1 MWKHDGG
8 GTVATGW
15 AYSSLPGE
23 KVTAGKRGK
32 TNSMMIERAR
42 HVRHMLSLLL
52 CAVSPLPLMAQTPP
66 AEQRAQPSQ
75 NEEPILPDDQFEA
88 RMPRITG
95 DDPNAPMPSID
106 HFMDQQMPERSA
118 TPAELPPAID
128 PVEERELAQPLPP
141 LDTVTVPANAAGEDD
156 PDAKL
161 PDVRYATS
169 IEGFG
174 KTGLED
180 EFKAES
186 ALIDGKGKAETAAMV
201 QARAQEDEKLAV
213 RLLHSEGYYD
223 ATALASLDQTGDGTL
238 KAIVSVTPGK
248 RYKIGEIVI
257 NAGPT
262 VPPTLVR
269 DSLPLQTGDYI
280 VAAAVEGAE
289 ASVALK
295 LPENGYPFAK
305 VGQRDILLDPATI
318 TGDYTLPVEV
328 GPRGTFR
335 KITTSGDKQ
344 AFGADHM
351 EVIRRYKPGQVYD
364 SRKVDD
370 LRKALVATG
379 LFSSVAVD
387 PVRTGEAAP
396 DGTEYVDLHV
406 EQEAGPPRT
415 LAGEMGYGTGQGFRA
430 EGTWTHRNL
439 FPPEGALIAGVIA
452 GTQEQGVS
460 GTFRRQN
467 AGKRDR
473 TFQAGAVLNHQNYNA
488 YEAFTAGLN
497 ISWARQSTPIFQ
509 KRWTYSYGAE
519 ILLSNE
525 QTTIDATTAEQ
536 KRLTYFIGALPV
548 QVGYD
553 RSNDLLN
560 PTKGFRA
567 NLRVSPEASL
577 QGNVSPY
584 VRSTF
589 DLSGYYPVSDSLVIA
604 ARTRLGT
611 ISGVARDDVA
621 PSRRIYA
628 GGGGSVR
635 GFGFQELG
643 PKDANN
649 DPIGG
654 RSVNEFAV
662 EGRYRFGN
670 YGVVAFVDAGQVYE
684 SQMPQFSD
692 MRYGVGLGGRFYTNF
707 GPFRADIAM
716 PINRQPGESKFAIYI
731 GIGQAF

>member
-1 MWKHDGG
+1 
-8 GTVATGW
+8 
-15 AYSSLPGE
+15 
-23 KVTAGKRGK
+23 
-32 TNSMMIERAR
+32 MIIRQAH
-42 HVRHMLSLLL
+42 HVRHMLGLLI
-52 CAVSPLPLMAQTPP
+52 ATASPLPLLAQTTPP
-66 AEQRAQPSQ
+66 ATTPSLPYDATQ
-75 NEEPILPDDQFEA
+75 AEEPILPDDQFEA
-88 RMPRITG
+88 RLPQMEG
-95 DDPNAPMPSID
+95 SDPAKPLPSID
-106 HFMDQQMPERSA
+106 SWIDQQMPSTGAE
-118 TPAELPPAID
+118 AELPPAIE
-128 PVEERELAQPLPP
+128 PAEEQELAQPLPP
-141 LDTVTVPANAAGEDD
+141 LDSVTVPANVAADSD
-156 PDAKL
+156 PNAKL
-161 PDVRYATS
+161 PDVRYATR

-180 EFKAES
+180 EFRDAS
-186 ALIDGKGKAETAAMV
+186 ALIDGDGKAETAAMV

-213 RLLHSEGYYD
+213 RLFYSEGYYD

-238 KAIVSVTPGK
+238 TAVITVTPGK
-248 RYKIGEIVI
+248 RYKLGDIIVQ
-257 NAGPT
+257 AGPT
-262 VPPTLVR
+262 VPPGLVR
-269 DSLPLQTGDYI
+269 DSLPLKTGDYI
-280 VAAAVEGAE
+280 VATTVEGAE
-289 ASVALK
+289 ANVALR
-295 LPENGYPFAK
+295 LPEQGYAFAK
-305 VGQRDILLDPATI
+305 VGERDILLDPATV
-318 TGDYTLPVEV
+318 TGAYTLPVDT

-344 AFGADHM
+344 AFGADHI
-351 EVIRRYKPGQVYD
+351 EVIRRYKPGEIYD

-387 PVRTGEAAP
+387 PVRTNEAGP

-406 EQEAGPPRT
+406 EQAAGPPRT
-415 LAGEMGYGTGQGFRA
+415 LAGEVGYGTGQGFRA

-439 FPPEGALIAGVIA
+439 FPPEGALIAGVVA

-460 GTFRRQN
+460 GTFRRSN
-467 AGKRDR
+467 AGKRDK
-473 TFQAGAVLNHQNYNA
+473 TFQAGALINHQKYDA

-509 KRWTYSYGAE
+509 KRWTYTYGAE

-525 QTTIDATTAEQ
+525 QTTIDPATGQ
-536 KRLTYFIGALPV
+536 NKRLTYFIGALPV

-553 RSNDLLN
+553 RSDDLLN

-567 NLRVSPEASL
+567 SVRVSPEASL

-584 VRSTF
+584 VRGTF
-589 DLSGYYPVSDSLVIA
+589 DLTGYYPVSDSLVIA

-611 ISGVARDDVA
+611 ISGVSRDDVA

-635 GFGFQELG
+635 GYGYQELG
-643 PKDANN
+643 PKDVNN

-670 YGVVAFVDAGQVYE
+670 YGAVAFVDAGQVYN
-684 SQMPQFSD
+684 SAIPKFSD
-692 MRYGVGLGGRFYTNF
+692 MRYGVGIGGRFYTNF

-716 PINRQPGESKFAIYI
+716 PINRQPGESKFAVYI

>member
-1 MWKHDGG
+1 MIRRQAHHVRRMLG
-8 GTVATGW
+8 
-15 AYSSLPGE
+15 LIL
-23 KVTAGKRGK
+23 VTA
-32 TNSMMIERAR
+32 
-42 HVRHMLSLLL
+42 
-52 CAVSPLPLMAQTPP
+52 SPLPSIAQTINDDASVTALPYD
-66 AEQRAQPSQ
+66 ASV

-88 RMPRITG
+88 RLPQVENA
-95 DDPNAPMPSID
+95 DPAAPLPSIESWV
-106 HFMDQQMPERSA
+106 DQQMPQQA
-118 TPAELPPAID
+118 DTPTQLPPATE
-128 PVEERELAQPLPP
+128 PMPEVELAQPLPA
-141 LDTVTVPANAAGEDD
+141 LDSVTVPANAASDDD
-156 PDAKL
+156 PDAKQ
-161 PDVRYATS
+161 PDIRYTTS

-174 KTGLED
+174 NSGLD
-180 EFKAES
+180 DALKDAS
-186 ALIDGKGKAETAAMV
+186 TLIDGKGRAETAAMV

-213 RLLHSEGYYD
+213 RLLYSEGYYD
-223 ATALASLDQTGDGTL
+223 ATALASLDQSDDGTL
-238 KAIVSVTPGK
+238 KAIISVTPGK
-248 RYKIGEIVI
+248 RYKLGEIVVTT
-257 NAGPT
+257 GPT
-262 VPPTLVR
+262 VPPGLVR
-269 DSLPLQTGDYI
+269 ESLPLQTGDYI
-280 VAAAVEGAE
+280 IATKVEGAE
-289 ASVALK
+289 ANVALR
-295 LPENGYPFAK
+295 LPENGYAFAK
-305 VGQRDILLDPATI
+305 VGERDILLDPATA
-318 TGDYTLPVEV
+318 TGDYTLPVET

-335 KITTSGDKQ
+335 NITTSGDKQ

-351 EVIRRYKPGQVYD
+351 EVIRRYKPGQLYD
-364 SRKVDD
+364 SRQVDD

-379 LFSSVAVD
+379 LFASVGVD
-387 PVRTGEAAP
+387 PVRTNEAGP

-415 LAGEMGYGTGQGFRA
+415 LAGEGGYGTGQGFRA
-430 EGTWTHRNL
+430 EATWTHRNL
-439 FPPEGALIAGVIA
+439 FRPEGALIGSVVA

-460 GTFRRQN
+460 GTFRRSN

-473 TFQAGAVLNHQNYNA
+473 TFQAGALLNHQKYDA

-497 ISWARQSTPIFQ
+497 ITWARQSTPIFQ

-525 QTTIDATTAEQ
+525 QTTVDAATGENR
-536 KRLTYFIGALPV
+536 RLTYFIGAVPV

-560 PTKGFRA
+560 PTSGFRA

-577 QGNVSPY
+577 QGNLSPY

-589 DLSGYYPVSDSLVIA
+589 DLSGYFPVSDSLVIA

-611 ISGVARDDVA
+611 INGVARDDVA

-643 PKDANN
+643 PKDVNV

-684 SQMPQFSD
+684 RQIPEFSD

-716 PINRQPGESKFAIYI
+716 PINRQPGESKFAVYI

>member
-1 MWKHDGG
+1 MKGRYISMIRRQAHHVRRMLG
-8 GTVATGW
+8 
-15 AYSSLPGE
+15 LIL
-23 KVTAGKRGK
+23 VTA
-32 TNSMMIERAR
+32 
-42 HVRHMLSLLL
+42 
-52 CAVSPLPLMAQTPP
+52 SPLPLMAQTANDPAPVTTPP
-66 AEQRAQPSQ
+66 SLPYDAGADD
-75 NEEPILPDDQFEA
+75 EPILPDDQFEA
-88 RMPRITG
+88 RLPQVDSADT
-95 DDPNAPMPSID
+95 DAPLPSID
-106 HFMDQQMPERSA
+106 SWIDQQMPQQA
-118 TPAELPPAID
+118 DAPTQLPPATE
-128 PVEERELAQPLPP
+128 PAQEVELAQPLPP
-141 LDTVTVPANAAGEDD
+141 LDSVTVPANAASDDD
-156 PDAKL
+156 PNAKQ
-161 PDVRYATS
+161 PDIRYATS
-169 IEGFG
+169 VEGFG
-174 KTGLED
+174 KTGLD
-180 EFKAES
+180 DVFKDAS
-186 ALIDGKGKAETAAMV
+186 TLIDGDGKAETAAMV

-213 RLLHSEGYYD
+213 RLLYSEGYYD

-238 KAIVSVTPGK
+238 KAVISVTPGK
-248 RYKIGEIVI
+248 RYKIGDIVI
-257 NAGPT
+257 TAGPT
-262 VPPTLVR
+262 VPPGLVR
-269 DSLPLQTGDYI
+269 DSLPLKTGDYI
-280 VAAAVEGAE
+280 VATTVESAE
-289 ASVALK
+289 ANVALR
-295 LPENGYPFAK
+295 LPENGYAFAK
-305 VGQRDILLDPATI
+305 VGERDILLDPATI
-318 TGDYTLPVEV
+318 TGDYRLPVDT

-335 KITTSGDKQ
+335 NITTSGDKQ

-351 EVIRRYKPGQVYD
+351 EVIRRYKPGQLYD
-364 SRKVDD
+364 SRDVDD

-379 LFSSVAVD
+379 LFASVGVD
-387 PVRTGEAAP
+387 PVRTGEAGP
-396 DGTEYVDLHV
+396 DGTEYVDRHV
-406 EQEAGPPRT
+406 EQEAGPART
-415 LAGEMGYGTGQGFRA
+415 LAGEAGYGTGQGLRA
-430 EGTWTHRNL
+430 EATWTHRNL
-439 FPPEGALIAGVIA
+439 FPPEGALIGSVVA

-460 GTFRRQN
+460 GTFRRSN

-473 TFQAGAVLNHQNYNA
+473 TFQAGALLNHQKYDA

-497 ISWARQSTPIFQ
+497 ITWARQSTPIFQ

-525 QTTIDATTAEQ
+525 QTTIDAATGEN

-560 PTKGFRA
+560 PTRGFRA

-577 QGNVSPY
+577 QGNISPY

-589 DLSGYYPVSDSLVIA
+589 DLSGYFPVSDSLVIA

-611 ISGVARDDVA
+611 INGVARDDVA

-635 GFGFQELG
+635 GFGYQELG
-643 PKDANN
+643 PKDVNA

-662 EGRYRFGN
+662 EGRYRFGY

-684 SQMPQFSD
+684 SQIPEFSD

-716 PINRQPGESKFAIYI
+716 PINRQPGESKFAVYI

>member
-1 MWKHDGG
+1 
-8 GTVATGW
+8 
-15 AYSSLPGE
+15 
-23 KVTAGKRGK
+23 
-32 TNSMMIERAR
+32 
-42 HVRHMLSLLL
+42 
-52 CAVSPLPLMAQTPP
+52 MAQTTP
-66 AEQRAQPSQ
+66 APAAASATAQG
-75 NEEPILPDDQFEA
+75 EEPIVPDDQFEA
-88 RMPRITG
+88 RLPKVEG
-95 DDPNAPMPSID
+95 ADPNAPLPSID
-106 HFMDQQMPERSA
+106 SWIDQQMPPSSA
-118 TPAELPPAID
+118 TPAQLPPATE
-128 PVEERELAQPLPP
+128 PAQEQELAQPLPP
-141 LDTVTVPANAAGEDD
+141 LDSVTVPANVAADED
-156 PDAKL
+156 PNAKL
-161 PDVRYATS
+161 PEVRYATS

-180 EFKAES
+180 EFRGES
-186 ALIDGKGKAETAAMV
+186 ALVDGDGKADTAAMV
-201 QARAQEDEKLAV
+201 QARADEDEKLAV
-213 RLLHSEGYYD
+213 RLLYSEGYYD
-223 ATALASLDQTGDGTL
+223 ATALASLDQGGDGTL
-238 KAIVSVTPGK
+238 KAVVAVTPGK
-248 RYKIGEIVI
+248 RYKIGTIVI
-257 NAGPT
+257 TADPT
-262 VPPTLVR
+262 TPPTLVR

-280 VAAAVEGAE
+280 VAATVESAE
-289 ASVALK
+289 ANVGVK

-305 VGQRDILLDPATI
+305 VGQRDILLDPATV

-335 KITTSGDKQ
+335 KITTSGAKQ

-351 EVIRRYKPGQVYD
+351 EVIKRYKPGQLYD

-379 LFSSVAVD
+379 LFSSVAVE
-387 PVRTGEAAP
+387 PVRTNEAGP

-415 LAGEMGYGTGQGFRA
+415 LAGEAGYGTGQGFRA

-439 FPPEGALIAGVIA
+439 FPPEGALILGAVA
-452 GTQEQGVS
+452 GTQEQGAS
-460 GTFRRQN
+460 ATFRRSN
-467 AGKRDR
+467 AGKRDK
-473 TFQAGAVLNHQNYNA
+473 TFQTGINLNHQNYDA
-488 YEAFTAGLN
+488 YEAFTAAIN
-497 ISWARQSTPIFQ
+497 IGWSRQSTPIFQ

-519 ILLSNE
+519 IIATNE
-525 QTTIDATTAEQ
+525 QVVVDPLTGAKD
-536 KRLTYFIGALPV
+536 RRTYFIGGLPV

-567 NLRVSPEASL
+567 NLRAEPEGSL
-577 QGNVSPY
+577 QGKFSPY
-584 VRSTF
+584 LRATF

-611 ISGVARDDVA
+611 ISGVDRDDVA

-635 GFGFQELG
+635 GFGYQELG
-643 PKDANN
+643 PKDVNA

-670 YGVVAFVDAGQVYE
+670 YGVVAFVDAGQVYN
-684 SQMPQFSD
+684 SAIPKFSD
-692 MRYGVGLGGRFYTNF
+692 MRYGVGVGGRFYTNF
-707 GPFRADIAM
+707 GPFRADVAM

>member
-1 MWKHDGG
+1 R
-8 GTVATGW
+8 
-15 AYSSLPGE
+15 LPQMEGSDPA
-23 KVTAGKRGK
+23 K
-32 TNSMMIERAR
+32 
-42 HVRHMLSLLL
+42 
-52 CAVSPLPLMAQTPP
+52 PL
-66 AEQRAQPSQ
+66 
-75 NEEPILPDDQFEA
+75 
-88 RMPRITG
+88 
-95 DDPNAPMPSID
+95 PSID
-106 HFMDQQMPERSA
+106 SWIDQQMPSTGA
-118 TPAELPPAID
+118 AAELPPAIE
-128 PVEERELAQPLPP
+128 PAEEQELAQPLPP
-141 LDTVTVPANAAGEDD
+141 LDSVTVPANVAADSD
-156 PDAKL
+156 PNAKL
-161 PDVRYATS
+161 PDVRYATR

-180 EFKAES
+180 EFRDAS
-186 ALIDGKGKAETAAMV
+186 ALIDGDGKAETAAMV

-213 RLLHSEGYYD
+213 RLFYSEGYYD

-238 KAIVSVTPGK
+238 TAVISVTPGK
-248 RYKIGEIVI
+248 RYKLGDIIVQ
-257 NAGPT
+257 AGPT
-262 VPPTLVR
+262 VPPGLVR
-269 DSLPLQTGDYI
+269 DSLPLKTGDYI
-280 VAAAVEGAE
+280 VATTVEGAE
-289 ASVALK
+289 ANVALR
-295 LPENGYPFAK
+295 LPEQGYAFAK
-305 VGQRDILLDPATI
+305 VGERDILLDPATV
-318 TGDYTLPVEV
+318 TGAYTLPVDT

-335 KITTSGDKQ
+335 KITTSGEKQ
-344 AFGADHM
+344 AFGADHI
-351 EVIRRYKPGQVYD
+351 EVIRRYKPGEIYD

-387 PVRTGEAAP
+387 PVRTNEAGP

-406 EQEAGPPRT
+406 EQAAGPPRT
-415 LAGEMGYGTGQGFRA
+415 LAGEVGYGTGQGFRA

-439 FPPEGALIAGVIA
+439 FPPEGALIAGVVA

-460 GTFRRQN
+460 GTFRRSN
-467 AGKRDR
+467 AGKRDK
-473 TFQAGAVLNHQNYNA
+473 TFQAGALINHQKYDA

-509 KRWTYSYGAE
+509 KRWTYTYGAE

-525 QTTIDATTAEQ
+525 QTTIDPATGQ
-536 KRLTYFIGALPV
+536 NKRLTYFIGALPV

-553 RSNDLLN
+553 RSDDLLN

-567 NLRVSPEASL
+567 SVRVSPEASL

-584 VRSTF
+584 VRGTF
-589 DLSGYYPVSDSLVIA
+589 DLTGYYPVSDSLVIA

-611 ISGVARDDVA
+611 ISGVSRDDVA

-635 GFGFQELG
+635 GYGYQELG
-643 PKDANN
+643 PKDVNN

-670 YGVVAFVDAGQVYE
+670 YGAVAFVDAGQVYN
-684 SQMPQFSD
+684 SAIPKFSD
-692 MRYGVGLGGRFYTNF
+692 MRYGVGIGGRFYTNF

-716 PINRQPGESKFAIYI
+716 PINRQPGESKFAVYI

>member
-1 MWKHDGG
+1 M
-8 GTVATGW
+8 TRRQ
-15 AYSSLPGE
+15 AY
-23 KVTAGKRGK
+23 
-32 TNSMMIERAR
+32 
-42 HVRHMLSLLL
+42 HVRRIM
-52 CAVSPLPLMAQTPP
+52 AVALMTASSLPLMAQAQSTPVP
-66 AEQRAQPSQ
+66 DPSLPHEATQ
-75 NEEPILPDDQFEA
+75 GEEPILPDDQFEA
-88 RMPRITG
+88 RLPKAATP
-95 DDPNAPMPSID
+95 DQANPDAPLPSIESWI
-106 HFMDQQMPERSA
+106 DQQMPQSSNA
-118 TPAELPPAID
+118 PTELPPAID
-128 PVEERELAQPLPP
+128 PAEEQELAQPLPP
-141 LDTVTVPANAAGEDD
+141 LDSVTVPTNVADNNNANAKQ
-156 PDAKL
+156 PDI
-161 PDVRYATS
+161 RYATS

-180 EFKAES
+180 EFRAES

-201 QARAQEDEKLAV
+201 QARAQEDEKLAT
-213 RLLHSEGYYD
+213 RLFYSQGYYD
-223 ATALASLDQTGDGTL
+223 ATALASLDQAGDGTL
-238 KAIVSVTPGK
+238 KAVISVTPGK
-248 RYKIGEIVI
+248 RYKIGDIVI

-262 VPPTLVR
+262 VPPGLVR
-269 DSLPLQTGDYI
+269 DSLPLKTGDYI
-280 VAAAVEGAE
+280 VATLVEGAE
-289 ASVALK
+289 ANVALK

-305 VGQRDILLDPATI
+305 VGDRDILLDPATV
-318 TGDYTLPVEV
+318 TGDYTLPVDT

-351 EVIRRYKPGQVYD
+351 EVIKRYKPGELYD

-370 LRKALVATG
+370 LRKALVATS
-379 LFSSVAVD
+379 LFSSVSVE
-387 PVRTGEAAP
+387 PVQTGEAGP
-396 DGTEYVDLHV
+396 DGTEYVDLAV

-415 LAGEMGYGTGQGFRA
+415 LAGEAGYGTGQGFRA

-439 FPPEGALIAGVIA
+439 FPPEGALILGAIA
-452 GTQEQGVS
+452 GTQEQGAS
-460 GTFRRQN
+460 ATFRRSN

-473 TFQAGAVLNHQNYNA
+473 TFQTGITLNHQNYDA

-497 ISWARQSTPIFQ
+497 IGWSRQSTPIFQ

-519 ILLSNE
+519 ILLTNE
-525 QTTIDATTAEQ
+525 QVVIDPATADKT
-536 KRLTYFIGALPV
+536 RRTYFIGGLPV
-548 QVGYD
+548 QIGYD

-567 NLRVSPEASL
+567 NLRAEPEGSL
-577 QGNVSPY
+577 QGNFSPY
-584 VRSTF
+584 LRASF
-589 DLSGYYPVSDSLVIA
+589 DLTGYYPVSDNLVIA
-604 ARTRLGT
+604 GRAKVGT
-611 ISGVARDDVA
+611 ITGVSRGDVA

-635 GFGFQELG
+635 GFGYQELG

-684 SQMPQFSD
+684 SSMPQFSD

-716 PINRQPGESKFAIYI
+716 PINRQPGESKFALYI

>member
-1 MWKHDGG
+1 
-8 GTVATGW
+8 
-15 AYSSLPGE
+15 
-23 KVTAGKRGK
+23 
-32 TNSMMIERAR
+32 
-42 HVRHMLSLLL
+42 MLGLLL
-52 CAVSPLPLMAQTPP
+52 CAVSPLPLMAQTTPP
-66 AEQRAQPSQ
+66 AASSQ
-75 NEEPILPDDQFEA
+75 AEEAEDPILPDDQFEA
-88 RMPRITG
+88 RIPKVTG
-95 DDPNAPMPSID
+95 NDPNTPLPSID
-106 HFMDQQMPERSA
+106 SFIDRQMPQQA
-118 TPAELPPAID
+118 AQPTQLPPATD
-128 PVEERELAQPLPP
+128 PAEERELAQPLPP
-141 LDTVTVPANAAGEDD
+141 LDSVTVPANVAEEAD
-156 PDAKL
+156 PNAKL

-180 EFKAES
+180 EFKDQS

-223 ATALASLDQTGDGTL
+223 ATALASLDQAGDGTL

-248 RYKIGEIVI
+248 RYKIGAIVI

-269 DSLPLQTGDYI
+269 DSLPLKTGDYI
-280 VAAAVEGAE
+280 VATLIEGAE
-289 ASVALK
+289 ANVALK

-305 VGQRDILLDPATI
+305 VGQRDILLDSATI

-335 KITTSGDKQ
+335 KITTTGEKQ

-351 EVIRRYKPGQVYD
+351 EVIRRYKPGQIYD

-396 DGTEYVDLHV
+396 DGTEYVDLNV

-415 LAGEMGYGTGQGFRA
+415 LAGELGYGTGQGFRA

-439 FPPEGALIAGVIA
+439 FPPEGALIAGVVA

-467 AGKRDR
+467 AGKRDK
-473 TFQAGAVLNHQNYNA
+473 TFQAGALLNHQNYNA

-525 QTTIDATTAEQ
+525 QTTIDPLTAEQ
-536 KRLTYFIGALPV
+536 KRRTYFIGALPV

-589 DLSGYYPVSDSLVIA
+589 DLSGYYPISDGLVIA

-611 ISGVARDDVA
+611 INGVSLDDVA

-635 GFGFQELG
+635 GYGYQELG
-643 PKDANN
+643 PKDIKN

-670 YGVVAFVDAGQVYE
+670 YGVVAFVDAGQVYN
-684 SQMPQFSD
+684 SQIPKFSD
-692 MRYGVGLGGRFYTNF
+692 MRYGVGIGGRFYTNF

-716 PINRQPGESKFAIYI
+716 PIDRQPGESKFAVYI

>member
-1 MWKHDGG
+1 
-8 GTVATGW
+8 
-15 AYSSLPGE
+15 
-23 KVTAGKRGK
+23 
-32 TNSMMIERAR
+32 MIIRQAH
-42 HVRHMLSLLL
+42 HVRHMLGLLI
-52 CAVSPLPLMAQTPP
+52 AAASPLPLLAQTTPP
-66 AEQRAQPSQ
+66 ATTPSLPYDATQ
-75 NEEPILPDDQFEA
+75 AEEPILPDDQFEA
-88 RMPRITG
+88 RLPQMEG
-95 DDPNAPMPSID
+95 SDPAKPLPSID
-106 HFMDQQMPERSA
+106 SWIDQQMPSTGA
-118 TPAELPPAID
+118 AAELPPAIE
-128 PVEERELAQPLPP
+128 PAEEQELAQPLPP
-141 LDTVTVPANAAGEDD
+141 LDSVTVPANVAADSD
-156 PDAKL
+156 PNAKL
-161 PDVRYATS
+161 PDVRYATR

-180 EFKAES
+180 EFRDAS
-186 ALIDGKGKAETAAMV
+186 ALIDGDGKAETAAMV

-213 RLLHSEGYYD
+213 RLFHSEGYYD

-238 KAIVSVTPGK
+238 TAVISVTPGK
-248 RYKIGEIVI
+248 RYKLGDIIVQ
-257 NAGPT
+257 AGPT
-262 VPPTLVR
+262 VPPGLVR
-269 DSLPLQTGDYI
+269 DSLPLKTGDYI
-280 VAAAVEGAE
+280 VATTVEGAE
-289 ASVALK
+289 ANVALR
-295 LPENGYPFAK
+295 LPEQGYAFAK
-305 VGQRDILLDPATI
+305 VGERDILLDPATV
-318 TGDYTLPVEV
+318 TGAYTLPVDT

-344 AFGADHM
+344 AFGADHI
-351 EVIRRYKPGQVYD
+351 EVIRRYKPGEVYD

-387 PVRTGEAAP
+387 PVRTNEAGP

-406 EQEAGPPRT
+406 EQAAGPPRT
-415 LAGEMGYGTGQGFRA
+415 LAGEVGYGTGQGFRA

-439 FPPEGALIAGVIA
+439 FPPEGALIAGVVE

-460 GTFRRQN
+460 GTFRRSN
-467 AGKRDR
+467 AGKRDK
-473 TFQAGAVLNHQNYNA
+473 TFQAGALINHQKYDA

-509 KRWTYSYGAE
+509 KRWTYTYGAE

-525 QTTIDATTAEQ
+525 QTTIDPATGQ
-536 KRLTYFIGALPV
+536 NKRLTYFIGALPV

-553 RSNDLLN
+553 RSDDLLN

-567 NLRVSPEASL
+567 SVRVSPEASL

-584 VRSTF
+584 VRGTF
-589 DLSGYYPVSDSLVIA
+589 DLTGYYPVSDSLVIA

-611 ISGVARDDVA
+611 ISGVSRDDVA

-635 GFGFQELG
+635 GYGYQELG
-643 PKDANN
+643 PKDVNN

-670 YGVVAFVDAGQVYE
+670 YGAVAFVDAGQVYN
-684 SQMPQFSD
+684 SAIPKFSD
-692 MRYGVGLGGRFYTNF
+692 MRYGVGIGGRFYTNF

-716 PINRQPGESKFAIYI
+716 PINRQPGESKFAVYI